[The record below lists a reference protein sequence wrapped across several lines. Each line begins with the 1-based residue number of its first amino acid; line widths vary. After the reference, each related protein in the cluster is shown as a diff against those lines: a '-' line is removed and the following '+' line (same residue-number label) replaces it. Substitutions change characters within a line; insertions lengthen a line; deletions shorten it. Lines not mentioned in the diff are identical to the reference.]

1 MNKNYL
7 SLLLL
12 LLLTGVHVGYCQQ
25 GPVANIGSITDAQIA
40 NQKVVIKTTNANAEI
55 TVYTPS
61 VIRVRIDNKP
71 FKPDFSYAV
80 VGEVLPVKTYITQS
94 DNEIDIITDSLKA
107 VVQKKPFSVAF
118 YTTDGKLINEDE
130 RGLTTTW
137 VEQSVTTY
145 KKMQDDEHFIGLG
158 EKTGNLDRKGNGYTN
173 WNSDVYGYTVNQDPL
188 YSTIPFYIGIHHNL
202 NYGIFLDNTYQTD
215 FNFGASNNRFSS
227 FGARG
232 GEMNYY
238 FIYHKRLAD
247 IITSYTWL
255 TGRIP
260 MPPLWALGYQQNR
273 YSYYPETEVMR
284 IANTLREKHI
294 PADGITLDIHYMDR
308 YQLFTW
314 NKSRF
319 PDPVQMNADLNK
331 LGFKT
336 TVIVDPGI
344 KMEKGAKA
352 YEDGLSEDIYIKYP
366 DGQAYTGQVWPGWC
380 NFADFTNPKGREWW
394 RKQVKFFA
402 ESGVSGIWND
412 MNEISTWGQKA
423 PDNVLYN
430 YDGNQTTT
438 LQAHNVYG
446 MQMARSSYEGALEHL
461 KERPFILSRS
471 GYAGLQRYS
480 ALWTGDNRAE
490 DDHMLQGVRLL
501 NSLGVSGISFTGMD
515 IGGFTGNP
523 STALYTRWMQ
533 LGAFI
538 PYYRNHT
545 ALNTK
550 SAEPWSFGE
559 DVLDIT
565 RNYVNLRYLMLP
577 YIYSTFYES
586 TQNGMPVMRSL
597 AINYTFDAKV
607 MDVTYQNQYEFGD
620 AFMIAPFE
628 SGKEYGKVYFPTGT
642 WYNLYN
648 GEVQQGGQEK
658 IIPLKINE
666 LPVFVKGSSIIPMQ
680 SLIQTTAEKPT
691 DTLAIH
697 IYNGETVNKF
707 TYYEDDG
714 KSFGYQKGDFY
725 KRTINFD
732 PKKSSLTF
740 SPIEGTY
747 KSNFKYIKLVLHGFD
762 QVTSVRSNNYQF
774 KLDQGQFA
782 FLGAAV
788 NTDPQINAFQVQK
801 CPVKFITINNDQDS
815 IQIIFNKGK

>member
-12 LLLTGVHVGYCQQ
+12 LLIGINVVYGQQ
-25 GPVANIGSITDAQIA
+25 GPVSNIGCITDVQTDK
-40 NQKVVIKTTNANAEI
+40 QKIIIKTTNANAEI

-80 VGEVLPVKTYITQS
+80 VGKILPVRADITQN
-94 DNEIDIITDSLKA
+94 DNEIDIVTDSLKA
-107 VVQKKPFSVAF
+107 VIQKKPFSIAF
-118 YTTDGKLINEDE
+118 YTIDGKVINEDE
-130 RGLTTTW
+130 HGLTTTW

-173 WNSDVYGYTVNQDPL
+173 WNSDVYGYNVNQDPL
-188 YSTIPFYIGIHHNL
+188 YSTIPFYVGIHHGL

-255 TGRIP
+255 TGRMP

-273 YSYYPETEVMR
+273 YSYYPEAEVMR

-314 NKSRF
+314 NKNRF
-319 PDPVQMNADLNK
+319 PDPAQMNADLNK

-344 KMEKGAKA
+344 KVEKGARA
-352 YEDGLSEDIYIKYP
+352 YEDGLSKDVYIKYP

-394 RKQVKFFA
+394 RNQVKFFA

-446 MQMARSSYEGALEHL
+446 MQMARSSYEGALEHF

-490 DDHMLQGVRLL
+490 DGHMLQGVRLL

-607 MDVTYQNQYEFGD
+607 MDVAYQNQYQFGD
-620 AFMIAPFE
+620 AFMVTPFE
-628 SGKEYGKVYFPTGT
+628 SGKDYGKVYFPAGT
-642 WYNLYN
+642 WYNLYD
-648 GEVQQGGQEK
+648 GEVQQGSQEK

-691 DTLAIH
+691 DTLIVH
-697 IYNGETVNKF
+697 IYNGETANKF

-725 KRTINFD
+725 KRVISFD
-732 PKKSSLTF
+732 PKKSNLTF
-740 SPIEGTY
+740 SPVEGTY
-747 KSNFKYIKLVLHGFD
+747 KSNFKYIKLVLHGLD
-762 QVTSVRSNNYQF
+762 QVTSLRSNNSQL

-782 FLGAAV
+782 FLSAAA
-788 NTDPQINAFQVQK
+788 NTDPQISAYPVES